1 VSPSPPSTRFV
12 EGLTFDDVLLIPGP
26 SSVHPRDADLR
37 TSLAAGIELN
47 IPLVSAAMDTVTESR
62 LAKAL
67 AQEGGIGVIHRNL
80 SPERQA
86 EEVDKVKRSESGMI
100 LDPITLGPDRLVGEA
115 EEIMNRYRISG
126 VPVTTS
132 DGKLVGI
139 LTNRDLRFHDDPR
152 VPISDVMRKE
162 GLVTAPVGTS
172 LEDAKRILHENRIE
186 KLPVVDAQGK
196 LRGLITIKDI
206 MKRQRHPNACK
217 DSHGRLRVAAAVGTG
232 SDLEDRVERLAA
244 VQVDAIFLDTAHG
257 HAEAVAD
264 AILRVKRTASE
275 IPVVA
280 GNVATAEGVEA
291 LVKAGAQAVKV
302 GVGPGAICTTR
313 VVAGVGVPQLTA
325 VMDAAEAAR
334 RRGVP
339 VIADG
344 GIKYSGDIVK
354 ALAAGAASV
363 MVGSLF
369 AGTEESPGDI
379 VLYQGRSYKLVRGM
393 GSLGAMKDGSAD
405 RYFQG
410 DVEDARKLVPEGIEG
425 RIPFRG
431 PLSET
436 VFQLMGGLRA
446 GMGYCGAAN
455 LRELHEKSRFVRIT
469 AAGLRESHPHD
480 VEITQEAPNYQKI

>member
-1 VSPSPPSTRFV
+1 
-12 EGLTFDDVLLIPGP
+12 
-26 SSVHPRDADLR
+26 
-37 TSLAAGIELN
+37 
-47 IPLVSAAMDTVTESR
+47 MDPEQ
-62 LAKAL
+62 KIFEAL
-67 AQEGGIGVIHRNL
+67 
-80 SPERQA
+80 
-86 EEVDKVKRSESGMI
+86 EVMK
-100 LDPITLGPDRLVGEA
+100 
-115 EEIMNRYRISG
+115 RYRISG
-126 VPVTTS
+126 VPITK

-139 LTNRDLRFHDDPR
+139 LTNRDLRFHDDPD
-152 VPISDVMRKE
+152 VPIADVMRKE

-172 LEDAKRILHENRIE
+172 LDDAKRILHENRIE
-186 KLPVVDAQGK
+186 KLPVVDEEGY

-206 MKRQRHPNACK
+206 MKRKRHPAACK
-217 DSHGRLRVAAAVGTG
+217 DAHGRLRVGAAVGTG
-232 SDLEDRVERLAA
+232 PDLEGRVERLAA
-244 VQVDAIFLDTAHG
+244 AQVDVIFVDTAHG

-264 AILRVKRTASE
+264 AILRVKRTAPE

-280 GNVATAEGVEA
+280 GNVATAEGTEA
-291 LVKAGAQAVKV
+291 LIKAGAQAVKV

-325 VMDAAEAAR
+325 VLDAAAAASR
-334 RRGVP
+334 HGIP

-344 GIKYSGDIVK
+344 GIKFSGDIVK

-363 MVGSLF
+363 MIGSLF

-393 GSLGAMKDGSAD
+393 GSLGAMKDGSSD

-410 DVEDARKLVPEGIEG
+410 DVEDERKLVPEGIEG

-431 PLSET
+431 PLAET

-455 LRELHEKSRFVRIT
+455 LRELREKARFVRIT